1 MLQAIGL
8 SSRPR
13 HGRPPAVRE
22 LSFEAR
28 PGQVTALLG
37 PGGAG
42 KSTVLR
48 LLLGLEPGR
57 GVTCFQGG
65 PLDRAALPAREVGA
79 LLGDVPGHPA
89 RTVRGQLRM
98 LGAAV
103 GAPPGRADEVL
114 RAVGLAALADR
125 RLDALSLGMDRR
137 LGIGCALL
145 ADPRT
150 LLLDEPFRG
159 LPPGERAWWYGLL
172 RAHAGRGGTVL
183 CTTAEPKEAARFA
196 DRVLAIDAGRLVAD
210 QDAAVFSR
218 ARLRPRVAVRT
229 PHAARLAELIHRE
242 ARAGRR
248 GVEAVAEGGGLLS
261 VYGSSCAEVGE
272 TAFRHRVLLHRLA
285 EETGDAPPACAA

>member
-1 MLQAIGL
+1 H
-8 SSRPR
+8 R
-13 HGRPPAVRE
+13 
-22 LSFEAR
+22 
-28 PGQVTALLG
+28 
-37 PGGAG
+37 
-42 KSTVLR
+42 
-48 LLLGLEPGR
+48 
-57 GVTCFQGG
+57 
-65 PLDRAALPAREVGA
+65 GA

-285 EETGDAPPACAA
+285 EETGDAPP